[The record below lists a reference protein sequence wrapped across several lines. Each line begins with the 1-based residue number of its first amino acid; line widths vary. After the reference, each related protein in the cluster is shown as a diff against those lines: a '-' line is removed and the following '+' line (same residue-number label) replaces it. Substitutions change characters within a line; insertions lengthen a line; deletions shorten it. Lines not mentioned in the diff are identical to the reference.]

1 MDEDIESIYSINI
14 LQDVSYSLSEI
25 CELMHILKTCSIM
38 ALILKLGEEA
48 ILTEIKSAVKKTV
61 DKKRRNS
68 F

>member
-1 MDEDIESIYSINI
+1 M
-14 LQDVSYSLSEI
+14 
-25 CELMHILKTCSIM
+25 K
-38 ALILKLGEEA
+38 ILKLGEEA